1 MEEMRK
7 SILDKIKNK
16 RILVSDGA
24 WGTLLQEKGLQPGKC
39 PESWNLDHPEKVK
52 EVAKAYVEA
61 GSDLIETN
69 SFGGSSFKL
78 RHYGLEDKTFE
89 INRKAAEISRA
100 AAGEDVIVL
109 GSIGPT
115 GKILM
120 MGDVSR
126 EELYQAFKEQAMALE
141 EGGAD
146 AICIETMTDLDEAII
161 AVEASRENTGL
172 EVICTMTFDKT
183 VTGEFRTM
191 MGISPEQMVQGLVNA
206 GADIIGTN
214 CGNGMENMIPIV
226 REIRKLD
233 NKIPL
238 LVHANA
244 GLPHL
249 EEGKNIFDESPDIT
263 ASFVGELIESGANI
277 IGGCCG
283 TTPEHIIAIREKA
296 EGRRQK

>member
-1 MEEMRK
+1 MRK
-7 SILDKIKNK
+7 SILEKIKTK
-16 RILVSDGA
+16 GILVSDGA
-24 WGTLLQEKGLQPGKC
+24 WGTLLQERGLQPGQC
-39 PESWNLDHPEKVK
+39 PESWNLDYPEKVM

-69 SFGGSSFKL
+69 SFGGSRFKL
-78 RHYGLEDKTFE
+78 RHYGLENKTFE

-115 GKILM
+115 GKMLI
-120 MGDVSR
+120 MGDVTR
-126 EELYQAFKEQAMALE
+126 EELYQAFKEQAIALE
-141 EGGAD
+141 HGGAD

-161 AVEASRENTGL
+161 AVQASRENTGL

-191 MGISPEQMVQGLVNA
+191 MGVSPEQMVKGLVNA
-206 GADIIGTN
+206 GANIIGTN

-233 NKIPL
+233 DNIPV

-249 EEGKNIFDESPDIT
+249 ENGKNIFDESPDIT
-263 ASFVGELIESGANI
+263 ASFVNDLIDSGANI

-283 TTPEHIIAIREKA
+283 TTPNHIIAIRQKA
-296 EGRRQK
+296 EGRMQK